1 MLAVGERDAANDF
14 MASATKVRY
23 AKEDFVINL

>member
-1 MLAVGERDAANDF
+1 MLAVGERYETNDF
-14 MASATKVRY
+14 MANAAKVRY